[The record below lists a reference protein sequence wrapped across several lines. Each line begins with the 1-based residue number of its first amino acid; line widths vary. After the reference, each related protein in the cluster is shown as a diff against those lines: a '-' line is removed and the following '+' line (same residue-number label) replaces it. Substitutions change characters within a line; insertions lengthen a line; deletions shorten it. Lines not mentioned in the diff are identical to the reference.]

1 MRAKS
6 FFSFLMCVAA
16 CFMLVAVFTGCERAE
31 AKEAVISQPA
41 DISSALSAAGQTGSL
56 SKADAPAS
64 GSATTVLAS
73 YTPSADEMRL
83 SAAIAAFKAIPHPAE
98 YQSEVDAICAKI
110 AASPALFIPEI
121 KAVDAADTEG
131 YLVYIDKT
139 HFIGSDY
146 EPEDLVPLVK
156 NSAYPINR
164 NDLSLRA
171 PVEEALTVMANAAKA
186 EGLSLLVS
194 STYRSYSYQ
203 EQVFAKWVRIDG
215 LEEAERESAR
225 AGTSQHQ
232 LGTAIDFGSIEDDY
246 ADTAPCKWLTKHAEE
261 YGFSL
266 SFPQGYEPITGFRWE
281 CWHFRYIGVPACEF
295 QKTWFNDIQQYM
307 IEFVACWREAE

>member
-1 MRAKS
+1 MHAKKS
-6 FFSFLMCVAA
+6 FSFLISLAA
-16 CFMLVAVFTGCERAE
+16 LAVCAILFAGCSRAE
-31 AKEAVISQPA
+31 AKESARIWQPSDVDA
-41 DISSALSAAGQTGSL
+41 ALPATDEPVSVQKEAAPVT
-56 SKADAPAS
+56 A
-64 GSATTVLAS
+64 VLAAQKQS
-73 YTPSADEMRL
+73 PDEARL

-98 YQSEVDAICAKI
+98 YQAEVDTICLKI
-110 AASPALFIPEI
+110 AASPALFISDI

-146 EPEDLVPLVK
+146 EPADLVPLVK

-246 ADTAPCKWLTKHAEE
+246 AETAPCRWLTKHAAE

-281 CWHFRYIGVPACEF
+281 CWHFRYIGVPACEL
-295 QKTWFNDIQQYM
+295 QKAWFNDIQQYM
-307 IEFVACWREAE
+307 IEFVACWRDAE

>member
-1 MRAKS
+1 MNTKK
-6 FFSFLMCVAA
+6 FFSCLMCLAVVAA
-16 CFMLVAVFTGCERAE
+16 FTFALTGCSRAE
-31 AKEAVISQPA
+31 AKETARSWQPSDVASAVPA
-41 DISSALSAAGQTGSL
+41 TDETAAVRE
-56 SKADAPAS
+56 AAAPAP
-64 GSATTVLAS
+64 AVLAAQKQS
-73 YTPSADEMRL
+73 PDEARL

-98 YQSEVDAICAKI
+98 YQAEVDSICAKI
-110 AASPALFIPEI
+110 AASPALFISDI

-146 EPEDLVPLVK
+146 EPADLVPLVK

-171 PVEEALTVMANAAKA
+171 PVEEALTVMANVAKA

-246 ADTAPCKWLTKHAEE
+246 AETAPCRWLTKHAAE

-281 CWHFRYIGVPACEF
+281 CWHFRYIGVPACEL
-295 QKTWFNDIQQYM
+295 QKAWFNDIQQYM
-307 IEFVACWREAE
+307 IEFVACWRDAE